1 MSHRRPLT
9 CLRPSPAISP
19 SPPRSVRRGLTW
31 GPVHPG
37 GSRVGGSARG
47 HNPGAAGTQQREPRR
62 GLRRPPRAV
71 RAEMPGSPSPLPCL
85 DGQPRNAVST
95 RIAEPCGPTCRPR
108 LSPTP
113 RFLTHPSIQV
123 PPETKTRWQ
132 GDRAEMTKRGVA
144 CIFGKPHRE
153 NLTITPTPSPHLCQ
167 QFI

>member
-1 MSHRRPLT
+1 M
-9 CLRPSPAISP
+9 
-19 SPPRSVRRGLTW
+19 
-31 GPVHPG
+31 
-37 GSRVGGSARG
+37 GGSARG

-108 LSPTP
+108 LSPAP

-132 GDRAEMTKRGVA
+132 GDHAEMTKRGVA

-153 NLTITPTPSPHLCQ
+153 NLTKPPPLHPTFANNLFKIQGPDGVTSL
-167 QFI
+167 FNIIAGDIRLSFKILMIIKSV